1 MSGRSPF
8 DKLSGLE
15 ALTEIGR
22 RLSGLGA
29 QVKDAVQDAQEN
41 AGKQQGE
48 TSSEKRFTIKTPGG
62 PVEGVTQMSFRVGSL
77 TDRMPSQRG
86 QQSPA
91 HGSGAAARAERTAKP
106 APNLDGTRE
115 PLVDCFD
122 EGTTLVV
129 TAELP
134 GVSADHIT
142 VSIDGDSLV
151 IEARGSRLYRT
162 RQVLSAAVDPT
173 TLTYDLRNG
182 ILEARVAKAVGEKPT
197 KGEAVL

>member
-8 DKLSGLE
+8 DKLTGLE

-29 QVKDAVQDAQEN
+29 QVKDAVQDAHAN
-41 AGKQQGE
+41 VAGQQGD
-48 TSSEKRFTIKTPGG
+48 TSSEKRFTINTPHG
-62 PVEGVTQMSFRVGSL
+62 PVEGVSQMSFRVGSL

-86 QQSPA
+86 QSSA
-91 HGSGAAARAERTAKP
+91 SASGIAARAERTAKP
-106 APNLDGTRE
+106 APNVDGTRE

-122 EGTTLVV
+122 EGATLVV

-151 IEARGSRLYRT
+151 IEAKGSRLYRT
-162 RQVLSAAVDPT
+162 RQVLSAAVDPK
-173 TLTYDLRNG
+173 TLTYELRNG
-182 ILEARVAKAVGEKPT
+182 ILEARVAKLAGEKPT
-197 KGEAVL
+197 ISEASQ